1 MIGPCVIDASVG
13 IKLFV
18 REEGT
23 ELVELIFAGLDREP
37 PVQLFVPDFF
47 FVECANIL
55 WKYVRRF
62 NYPVEDARSDLSDLL
77 RLNLDAIAN
86 DELLPVAFKLAVE
99 FSLTVYDACYVALA
113 SLLQLPLVTADERLF
128 NKMKGKPYEIRLLS
142 DVEHP
147 NS

>member
-18 REEGT
+18 REDGT

-37 PVQLFVPDFF
+37 PVQLFVPDIF

-55 WKYVRRF
+55 WKYVQRF

-86 DELLPVAFKLAVE
+86 DELLTVALNMALE
-99 FSLTVYDACYVALA
+99 YSLTVYDACYVALA
-113 SLLQLPLVTADERLF
+113 SLLELPLITADGRLL
-128 NKMKGKPYEIRLLS
+128 NKMKGKPCDIRLLS
-142 DVEHP
+142 DMEHP
-147 NS
+147 GT